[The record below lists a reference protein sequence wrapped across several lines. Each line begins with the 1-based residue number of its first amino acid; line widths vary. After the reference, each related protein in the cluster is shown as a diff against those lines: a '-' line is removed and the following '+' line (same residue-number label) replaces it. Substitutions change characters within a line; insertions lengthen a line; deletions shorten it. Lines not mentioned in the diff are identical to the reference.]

1 MTPAF
6 VLKSKISIGRDVRVL
21 LATACVLLAII
32 IAAFAAVLTLAA
44 NAVNSVEVR
53 QERALVEKMLER
65 TTAKISN
72 DLTTATV
79 WDQAFRQFHPGGSRV
94 WADAEIGTF
103 FIVNRG
109 VDVAYAVD
117 ANNKPFYGFTGA
129 GYAAPGRFDDFG
141 AATAPMLKAV
151 RQSTAAHRRAL
162 SLSTEPTDPRL
173 AQTVDSVMRWRG
185 EIYFVGAST
194 IIPEDA
200 AAARKA
206 ERTCVLFTAVRAEKT
221 LVKALREDLRLTDA
235 RLVEAADPA
244 ARVLLRDY
252 AGHPIA
258 GLTWTPAHPG
268 LEAMGDAAL
277 IIAAVL
283 VMLLVLVAALTARIG
298 KIVRR
303 LDRNEAELNA
313 ARDEAEAASRSKS
326 LFLANMSHEIRTP
339 LNGVLGMLQVA
350 EREGLAP
357 QQAQRIAVARE
368 SGETLLVLLN
378 DLLDLSKIEAGH
390 LTLETRDFDLEQAV
404 GMTCRAFLASA
415 EQKGLAL
422 SLEFDPRLVG
432 YWRGDEVRL
441 RQILANLVSNAIKFT
456 AYGSVAVAVRGEDA
470 GVRLCVTDTGL
481 GISSQSQA
489 NIFESFVQG
498 DASTTRL
505 YGGTGLGLAISQRLA
520 QAMNGQLGVV
530 STLGQGSS
538 FSLVVPLQRGLEP
551 RASQPTED
559 QAPCLAGGKILAV
572 DDNRTNRTIIQALLV
587 PLGLEVTLACDG
599 AEAVSLFET
608 NAYDLVLMDVQM
620 PVLDGVAATRA
631 IRDLE
636 ARTDGRRTPIL
647 ALTANVMRHQVE
659 LYRHAGMDGHVAKPF
674 NAEGLILAIAA
685 ALCGEPEAA
694 AASEQADQTDLARRR
709 STVAAL
715 PDYVASTTPSSTL

>member
-1 MTPAF
+1 MTPALVF
-6 VLKSKISIGRDVRVL
+6 RAKSSIGRDVRVL
-21 LATACVLLAII
+21 LATACLLLAII
-32 IAAFAAVLTLAA
+32 VAAFGAVLVLAA
-44 NAVNSVEVR
+44 NAVNAVEVR

-79 WDQAFRQFHPGGSRV
+79 WDQAFHQFHPGGSRQ

-117 ANNKPFYGFTGA
+117 ARDSAFYTFTSA
-129 GYAAPGRFDDFG
+129 GYAPASQFADFG

-151 RQSTAAHRRAL
+151 RRATNQHRHAL

-185 EIYFVGAST
+185 QVYFVGAST
-194 IIPEDA
+194 VIPEDA
-200 AAARKA
+200 AAARMA
-206 ERTCVLFTAVRAEKT
+206 DRTCVLFTAVRAEKT
-221 LVKALREDLRLTDA
+221 LLKALREDLRLTDA
-235 RLVEAADPA
+235 RLTDAADPA
-244 ARVLLRDY
+244 ARLLLRDH
-252 AGHPIA
+252 AGRPVA
-258 GLTWTPAHPG
+258 GLAWTPAHPG
-268 LEAMGDAAL
+268 LEAMREAAL
-277 IIAAVL
+277 IIAAV
-283 VMLLVLVAALTARIG
+283 VVVLLLLVAAFTARIR

-303 LDRNEAELNA
+303 LDRNEADLHT
-313 ARDEAEAASRSKS
+313 AREEAEAASRSKS

-378 DLLDLSKIEAGH
+378 DLLDLSKIEAGR

-404 GMTCRAFLASA
+404 VMTCRAFLAVA
-415 EQKGLAL
+415 EQKGLTL
-422 SLEFDPRLVG
+422 SLEFDANLVG

-456 AYGSVAVAVRGEDA
+456 ASGSIAVDARLHAGQVRFS
-470 GVRLCVTDTGL
+470 VTDTGVGL
-481 GISSQSQA
+481 SDDSLDT
-489 NIFESFVQG
+489 IFESFVQG

-520 QAMNGQLGVV
+520 QVMAGQLSVT
-530 STLGQGSS
+530 STLGRGSC
-538 FSLVVPLQRGLEP
+538 FSLLVPLQRGAEP
-551 RASQPTED
+551 DAHPASEDPT
-559 QAPCLAGGKILAV
+559 PCLSGGRILAV

-587 PLGLEVTLACDG
+587 PLGLDVTLACDG
-599 AEAVSLFET
+599 AEALALVEQS
-608 NAYDLVLMDVQM
+608 AYDLVLMDIQM
-620 PVLDGVAATRA
+620 PVMDGVAAARA
-631 IRDLE
+631 IRDVE
-636 ARTDGRRTPIL
+636 AQTARRRTPIL
-647 ALTANVMRHQVE
+647 ALTANVMRHQLE
-659 LYRHAGMDGHVAKPF
+659 LYEAAGMDGHVAKPF
-674 NAEGLILAIAA
+674 NAEGLINAIAGQ
-685 ALCGEPEAA
+685 LCAD
-694 AASEQADQTDLARRR
+694 SDQAEVFSVLHDD
-709 STVAAL
+709 S
-715 PDYVASTTPSSTL
+715 